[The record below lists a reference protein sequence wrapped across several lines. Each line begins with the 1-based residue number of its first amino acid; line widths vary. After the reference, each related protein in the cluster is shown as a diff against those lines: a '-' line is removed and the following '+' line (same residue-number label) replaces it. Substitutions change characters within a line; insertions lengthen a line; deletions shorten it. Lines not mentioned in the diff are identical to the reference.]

1 MVKITVDRHIFLA
14 KLEEKK
20 APETCKIF
28 QKMLPYTS
36 KLYHCRWCGEA
47 VWAPIEEKI
56 TLESENHTS
65 YPSKG
70 EILFYPGGAIGGE
83 FLLPYGSCAFMSK
96 VGALAG
102 NHFLTIKSNLDSLE
116 EVGKD
121 LLENG
126 ACEITFEEYSGETI

>member
-1 MVKITVDRHIFLA
+1 MIKITAGKYEFLA

-20 APETCKIF
+20 APKTCEAF
-28 QKMLPYTS
+28 RKMLPYTN

-47 VWAPIEEKI
+47 VWTPIEEQI
-56 TLESENHTS
+56 NLENENHTT

-96 VGALAG
+96 VGGLAG
-102 NHFLTIKSNLDSLE
+102 NHFLSIENNLEDLE
-116 EVGKD
+116 ELGKE
-121 LLENG
+121 LLEHG
-126 ACEITFEEYSGETI
+126 TCMITFEEC